1 MTIKNA
7 DMPAMPIFSSEAK
20 PCQVRDTDTQA
31 LTPASGLTKRE
42 QFAAMAMQGI
52 LASKYV
58 GSLSMPNGLV
68 ITAIGYADALLV
80 QLEKDQ

>member
-7 DMPAMPIFSSEAK
+7 DLPAMPIMELNPEGA
-20 PCQVRDTDTQA
+20 PVDYHA
-31 LTPASGLTKRE
+31 GLTKRE

-68 ITAIGYADALLV
+68 ITALGYADALLI